1 LVIRFSM
8 VEDVQ
13 TGGIMQFKYK
23 GNNVKLDDERK
34 SAIEEGYKQAEER
47 KRIERKRKKIR
58 WFGIVLVILVMLI
71 GLYFIFN
78 AR

>member
-1 LVIRFSM
+1 MVIRFSM

>member
-1 LVIRFSM
+1 M